1 MLLKGSAAMGI
12 IIREAAAGKVLEDF
26 VMLPFSL
33 YQGIEAWVP
42 PIISDNKKYV
52 TGKSNYMNQAG
63 PNERIVAY
71 LDGVPA
77 GRLLF
82 GINEHLNHA
91 KGFREGYLSLF
102 ECTDNQTVA
111 AAMLDHAR
119 SWFRERGIEY
129 MKGPLSLPGG
139 DDYRGFLID
148 NFESPTYVM
157 QTYNHKYY
165 NDLFIAYGFDKYLDC
180 YGYDVKDDQED
191 IRKFE
196 RLVPL
201 AMKRYGY
208 TVDRIDLTKMDRE
221 MKDVKK
227 IIERS
232 LPDDWDDFIPP
243 NDEEIALIAKQLI
256 PYADPD
262 FIYIARTLEGEP
274 IGFDI
279 ALPDYN
285 MVLKRMNGRLL
296 PFGIFKYIR
305 YRKKIDRLRVFVLF
319 VVPEYRKKG
328 VSGAIYLNMWR
339 KGIEKGYKRG
349 EASTIWEYNKPMIT
363 DIKEFIGEPY
373 KTYRLYR
380 MDV

>member
-1 MLLKGSAAMGI
+1 MAI
-12 IIREAAAGKVLEDF
+12 IIREAAAGKVLDDF
-26 VMLPFSL
+26 VKLPFGL
-33 YQGIEAWVP
+33 YKGIEAWVP
-42 PIISDNKKYV
+42 PIISDNRKYV

-63 PNERIVAY
+63 PNSRIVAY

-102 ECTDNQTVA
+102 ECINDQSVA
-111 AAMLDHAR
+111 NAMLDHAR
-119 SWFRERGIEY
+119 AWFRERDIEY

-148 NFESPTYVM
+148 NFEDPTYVM

-165 NDLFIAYGFDKYLDC
+165 NDLFIGYGFGKYLDC
-180 YGYDVKDDQED
+180 YGYDVRDDHED
-191 IRKFE
+191 ISKFE
-196 RLVPL
+196 RFVPL

-208 TVDRIDLTKMDRE
+208 TIDKIDIQNIDRE
-221 MKDVKK
+221 MRDIKK
-227 IIERS
+227 IIEMS
-232 LPDDWDDFIPP
+232 MPEDWDDFIPP

-285 MVLKRMNGRLL
+285 MVLKRMNGRLF
-296 PFGIFKYIR
+296 PFGMLTYLK

-349 EASTIWEYNKPMIT
+349 EASTIWEYNKPMIN